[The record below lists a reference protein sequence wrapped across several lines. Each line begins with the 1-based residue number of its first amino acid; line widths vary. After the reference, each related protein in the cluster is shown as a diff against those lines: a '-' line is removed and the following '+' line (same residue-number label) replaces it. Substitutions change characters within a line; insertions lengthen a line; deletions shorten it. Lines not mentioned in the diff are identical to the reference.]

1 MTIFVVIVCS
11 IVMTVAGA
19 ILAYGA
25 YDTVMTL
32 QEIDKVPPGELFMM
46 EYHKI
51 KSQREAL
58 TKY

>member
-1 MTIFVVIVCS
+1 
-11 IVMTVAGA
+11 MTVTGA

-46 EYHKI
+46 EYHRI
-51 KSQREAL
+51 KGEREAN
-58 TKY
+58 TK